1 MVKHYINGIRILDI
15 KTRRWAETMC
25 EEILDLAT
33 DFKHKNNK
41 WKNRQT
47 EKEKKRKKHVKSH
60 QISKSQR
67 KRKVKSSQRKDT
79 LVSKRQ

>member
-41 WKNRQT
+41 RKNRQ
-47 EKEKKRKKHVKSH
+47 KKKRKEKNM
-60 QISKSQR
+60 
-67 KRKVKSSQRKDT
+67 
-79 LVSKRQ
+79 

>member
-1 MVKHYINGIRILDI
+1 MVKHYINGIRILDV

-41 WKNRQT
+41 RKNRQKKKR
-47 EKEKKRKKHVKSH
+47 KEKKKDVKSH
-60 QISKSQR
+60 QISQSQR